1 MSGGMAKLLFLVGA
15 VLLGTAA
22 QATVNY
28 LAACCL

>member
-1 MSGGMAKLLFLVGA
+1 MQLKLLFVLGA

-22 QATVNY
+22 QASVNY

>member
-1 MSGGMAKLLFLVGA
+1 MTKLLFIAGA